1 MHAFTHIHT
10 CVYVLTSTCD
20 KLLQEEEQQ
29 MLQQFELDKAKR
41 QAKQERE
48 FIELV
53 QDGTKRAIGRSKS
66 CSCTRKYLCTH
77 NKTAS

>member
-1 MHAFTHIHT
+1 MYVCTHAYTCTHNA
-10 CVYVLTSTCD
+10 
-20 KLLQEEEQQ
+20 LLQEEEQQ